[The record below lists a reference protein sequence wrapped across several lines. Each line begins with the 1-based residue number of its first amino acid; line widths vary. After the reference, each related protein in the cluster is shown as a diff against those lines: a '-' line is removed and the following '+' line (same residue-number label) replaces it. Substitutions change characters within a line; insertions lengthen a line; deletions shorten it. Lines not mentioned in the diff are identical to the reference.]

1 MRASFVP
8 LSAFG
13 TASQL
18 RRRAK
23 QWGEGRERGRGYPR
37 VPLNGTPSGQQV
49 QSKRDL
55 LQARGQTEKLPQSD
69 CLARP
74 PPSTLP
80 PAPPFP
86 AASAAF
92 AGRCKLAEIFIIFL
106 TLLLISCAFS
116 CQMHCTNLPE
126 GGRERDRER
135 EIE

>member
-13 TASQL
+13 TASQPTGG
-18 RRRAK
+18 K
-23 QWGEGRERGRGYPR
+23 QSRGGGGRGYPR
-37 VPLNGTPSGQQV
+37 EPLNGTPSGQQV

-74 PPSTLP
+74 PSPLYLP
-80 PAPPFP
+80 PAPLSP

-106 TLLLISCAFS
+106 T
-116 CQMHCTNLPE
+116 
-126 GGRERDRER
+126 
-135 EIE
+135 